1 MGLEASIHSLYGES
15 GGELDY
21 LACLTLNPNDLYLLT
36 SQQDLDIL
44 KKRNKNYDPIT
55 IMRPNI
61 VIHQTGI
68 DGIRFYRHAFINGI
82 AIAILDIKDSRNFLF
97 DDLYGLYL
105 KPQAKFQVCIVDRF
119 ELS

>member
-36 SQQDLDIL
+36 SQIDLRLL
-44 KKRNKNYDPIT
+44 KKRNQDFNPIT
-55 IMRPNI
+55 VIRPSI
-61 VIHQTGI
+61 VVTGI
-68 DGIRFYRHAFINGI
+68 GVDGIRHYKSAVIERKEVV
-82 AIAILDIKDSRNFLF
+82 ILDIKDSRTYLF
-97 DDLYGLYL
+97 SDQYGLYL
-105 KPQAKFQVCIVDRF
+105 KPKEEFQVCMGDRF